1 MNKKEKKTVIEKREN
16 LDNSV
21 LAEINQKYPKVSV
34 NGVAY
39 DLGLTYFTIET
50 DYLSSVNVRK
60 LIKAQGAEVIAV
72 ICFFRQEMCQ
82 PYGWYCKVDKDN
94 LENLIERCAFTL
106 KMSEEEVQNHY
117 QALIDNQI
125 FFLLND
131 EKGSYLVDTQQ
142 LFNFEILNNSR
153 IVVRERKA
161 KARKKAKAQEQ
172 EQEQEEIEDTTPETP
187 VKAPLE
193 EVPQVSADEF
203 LLFNEDEN
211 EIFF

>member
-1 MNKKEKKTVIEKREN
+1 
-16 LDNSV
+16 
-21 LAEINQKYPKVSV
+21 
-34 NGVAY
+34 
-39 DLGLTYFTIET
+39 
-50 DYLSSVNVRK
+50 
-60 LIKAQGAEVIAV
+60 
-72 ICFFRQEMCQ
+72 MCQ

-131 EKGSYLVDTQQ
+131 EKGSYLADTQQ

-153 IVVRERKA
+153 IVDRERKA

-172 EQEQEEIEDTTPETP
+172 EQEQEEIEDTSPETP

-193 EVPQVSADEF
+193 EELKISADEF
-203 LLFNEDEN
+203 LHTLAIKQNN
-211 EIFF
+211 H

>member
-1 MNKKEKKTVIEKREN
+1 MNKKEKKTAIEKREK

-60 LIKAQGAEVIAV
+60 LIKTQGAEVIAV

-82 PYGWYCKVDKDN
+82 PYGWYCKIDKDN

-131 EKGSYLVDTQQ
+131 EKGSYLADTQQ

-153 IVVRERKA
+153 IVDRERKA
-161 KARKKAKAQEQ
+161 KARKKAKLQEQ
-172 EQEQEEIEDTTPETP
+172 AQEQEEIEDTTPETP
-187 VKAPLE
+187 AKAPLE
-193 EVPQVSADEF
+193 EIPQVSADEF
-203 LLFNEDEN
+203 LLFGEDEN

>member
-153 IVVRERKA
+153 IVDRERKA

>member
-1 MNKKEKKTVIEKREN
+1 MNKKENKTVIEKREK

-21 LAEINQKYPKVSV
+21 LFEITQKYPKVSV

-60 LIKAQGAEVIAV
+60 LIKAQGAEVIAI

-131 EKGSYLVDTQQ
+131 EKGSYLADTQQ

-153 IVVRERKA
+153 IVDRERKA

-172 EQEQEEIEDTTPETP
+172 EQEREEIEDTSPETP

-193 EVPQVSADEF
+193 EELKISADEF
-203 LLFNEDEN
+203 LLFNDDEDDL
-211 EIFF
+211 FF

>member
-1 MNKKEKKTVIEKREN
+1 MNKKEKKTAIEKREK

-106 KMSEEEVQNHY
+106 KMNEEEVQNHY

-131 EKGSYLVDTQQ
+131 EKGSYLADTQQ

-153 IVVRERKA
+153 IVDRERKA
-161 KARKKAKAQEQ
+161 KARKKAKEQEQ

-193 EVPQVSADEF
+193 EIPKISADEF

>member
-1 MNKKEKKTVIEKREN
+1 
-16 LDNSV
+16 
-21 LAEINQKYPKVSV
+21 
-34 NGVAY
+34 
-39 DLGLTYFTIET
+39 
-50 DYLSSVNVRK
+50 
-60 LIKAQGAEVIAV
+60 
-72 ICFFRQEMCQ
+72 MCQ

-131 EKGSYLVDTQQ
+131 EKDSYLVDTQQ

-153 IVVRERKA
+153 IVDRERKA

>member
-1 MNKKEKKTVIEKREN
+1 MNKKENKTVIEKREK

-21 LAEINQKYPKVSV
+21 LFEITQKYPKVSV

-131 EKGSYLVDTQQ
+131 EKGSYLADTQQ

-153 IVVRERKA
+153 IVDRERKA

-172 EQEQEEIEDTTPETP
+172 EQEQEEIEDTSPETP

-193 EVPQVSADEF
+193 EEPKIPADEF
-203 LLFNEDEN
+203 LLFNDDEDDL
-211 EIFF
+211 FF

>member
-1 MNKKEKKTVIEKREN
+1 MNKKENKTVIEKRDK

-21 LAEINQKYPKVSV
+21 LFEITQKYPKVSV

-131 EKGSYLVDTQQ
+131 EKGSYLADTQQ

-153 IVVRERKA
+153 IVDRERKA

-172 EQEQEEIEDTTPETP
+172 EQEQEEIEDTSPETP

-193 EVPQVSADEF
+193 EEPKISADEF
-203 LLFNEDEN
+203 LLFNDDEDDL
-211 EIFF
+211 FF

>member
-1 MNKKEKKTVIEKREN
+1 MNKKEKKTAIEKREK

-131 EKGSYLVDTQQ
+131 EKDSYLVDTQQ

-153 IVVRERKA
+153 IVDRERKA

-172 EQEQEEIEDTTPETP
+172 EQEQEEIEDSTPETP

>member
-1 MNKKEKKTVIEKREN
+1 MNKKENKTVIEKREN

-60 LIKAQGAEVIAV
+60 LIKIQGAEVIAV

-131 EKGSYLVDTQQ
+131 EKGSYLADTQQ

-153 IVVRERKA
+153 IVDRERKA